1 MNKIDKPLAT
11 LIKKK
16 RERTEINKIKKL
28 KVKKEIQRLIRD
40 YYKQLYANKMD
51 NLKEVNKFLQT
62 HNLPIM
68 NQEKNRKYEK
78 MNHNC

>member
-1 MNKIDKPLAT
+1 
-11 LIKKK
+11 
-16 RERTEINKIKKL
+16 
-28 KVKKEIQRLIRD
+28 
-40 YYKQLYANKMD
+40 MD